1 MSPELKGDQKNPSLI
16 TLFLKRLSRAIF
28 FKGTHVSRSF
38 PLEINHFTGFSVIC
52 MKGKSRR
59 AHKATSIAGQV
70 SLTKMASKRIK
81 LGKVSGPAVRGYEE
95 SGTPLVV
102 APQRGPRSPKHHGKV
117 WGGGGQRCSK
127 ISLEEKKKQRDGQRA
142 VTVTENLTACCWW
155 WCTAGCTRRRHRAA
169 TCKTSPEVTA
179 EPTWTSVPKNKNK
192 NDQIYKRGQ

>member
-117 WGGGGQRCSK
+117 WGGGGTKMLKDIAGREKETERRSK
-127 ISLEEKKKQRDGQRA
+127 GCDSHRESYSLLLVMMHCWVHEEATPGS
-142 VTVTENLTACCWW
+142 NLQ
-155 WCTAGCTRRRHRAA
+155 
-169 TCKTSPEVTA
+169 
-179 EPTWTSVPKNKNK
+179 NKP
-192 NDQIYKRGQ
+192 